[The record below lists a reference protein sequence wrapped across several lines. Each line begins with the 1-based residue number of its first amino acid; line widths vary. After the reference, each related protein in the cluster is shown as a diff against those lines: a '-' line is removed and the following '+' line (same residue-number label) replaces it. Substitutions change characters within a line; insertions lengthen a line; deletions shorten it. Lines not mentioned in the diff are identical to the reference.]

1 MSFGSFDGYPHLSI
15 VTPCVNRVGFIA
27 EAVESV
33 LRQDYPC
40 FEHIVVDGGSTD
52 GTLDVL
58 GKYGHLRVVSESDR
72 GVYDALN
79 KGIRMARGEIIG
91 HLNSD
96 DLYEDG
102 IFPEVARGF
111 ATNPELDAIYGGA
124 GVFEDPPGG
133 GRRTLAEYVIPADP
147 AQSLRAITLGIPI
160 INARFFR
167 RRVYD
172 GVGLYDDSY
181 RIAADREF
189 LLRVEAAG
197 LRALH
202 LPRRVYW
209 YRQHSGSLTISEAS
223 PHRHEMLTEYL
234 RIAEEH
240 LDRAGVSADVKRLC
254 RTWHRREAAEGIM
267 LSLREK
273 RFLGAMRYWLRGWRQ
288 DGWWPLAVLAL
299 VLPRAA
305 GWLSRRWH
313 GRG

>member
-1 MSFGSFDGYPHLSI
+1 MSAVPSDTSLWISI
-15 VTPCVNRVGFIA
+15 VTPCFNRVRFIA
-27 EAVESV
+27 EAIESV
-33 LRQDYPC
+33 LRQDYPR

-58 GKYGHLRVVSESDR
+58 RRYGHLRVVSEADR

-79 KGIRMARGEIIG
+79 KGLRMARGEIIG

-96 DLYEDG
+96 DLYEVG
-102 IFPEVARGF
+102 VFPELARGF
-111 ATNPELDAIYGGA
+111 ATHPELDAIYGGA
-124 GVFEDPPGG
+124 GVFEDPPDG
-133 GRRTLAEYVIPADP
+133 GRRTLAEYVTSANA
-147 AQSLRAITLGIPI
+147 AQALRAITLGIPI
-160 INARFFR
+160 INARFYR

-172 GVGLYDDSY
+172 GIGLYDDSY

-189 LLRVEAAG
+189 LLRAEAAG

-202 LPRRVYW
+202 LARRVYW
-209 YRQHSGSLTISEAS
+209 YRQHSGSLTICEAS
-223 PHRHEMLTEYL
+223 PHRHETLTEYL
-234 RIAEEH
+234 RIAEGY
-240 LDRAGVSADVKRLC
+240 LGRAGVSSDMRRTC
-254 RTWHRREAAEGIM
+254 RAWHRREAAEGII

-273 RFLGAMRYWLRGWRQ
+273 RFLGAIRYWLQGWRQ
-288 DGWWPLAVLAL
+288 DGWWPVALLTL